1 MFVFYWWS
9 LWIHIMECII
19 SDKVVAHIVNVGW
32 PLPNLGRTEQCVF
45 LVLLHPVA
53 TLHSDKPLPN
63 IVQLI

>member
-1 MFVFYWWS
+1 
-9 LWIHIMECII
+9 MECII

-45 LVLLHPVA
+45 LALLHPVA